1 MLDNR
6 YDLTPVLEQYPVDY
20 RPGNDTV
27 RQWSGGFSGSQIWRV
42 EIAGKPLCLRR
53 WPNSRGEIDCI
64 RFIHSVLSGVY
75 RSGFHLIPLPIPSR
89 SAETFVCND
98 DHAWE
103 LAPWLPGEPDDCQ
116 PPQKTCSAIRVVA
129 ALTAL
134 GQFHRAVA
142 TTPENRS
149 PDGPAPGIL
158 QRLEKLIHWKTNG
171 LARLVAEIKHH
182 RGIWPELADRSA
194 PLIADFRKT
203 ADLVADALRH
213 ARRWMVPIQ
222 PCIRDI
228 HREHVLFEGNHV
240 TGLIDFGA
248 MRPDSCAGDIARLI
262 RSLTGDDE
270 PLWAVG
276 IDAFQQVLPLG
287 DSERHL
293 ARVYDASGV
302 LLSGMNWLEWV
313 FVEGRQFADR
323 TAVMSRFE
331 EIADRLAVLA
341 NRGGPIIV

>member
-6 YDLTPVLEQYPVDY
+6 YDLTPVLEQYPVDF
-20 RPGNDTV
+20 RPGYDTF
-27 RQWSGGFSGSQIWRV
+27 RQRSGGFSGSQIWRV
-42 EIAGKPLCLRR
+42 EIAGKSLCLRR
-53 WPNSRGEIDCI
+53 WPNSHGEIDRI
-64 RFIHSVLSGVY
+64 RFIHSVLGAVFQ
-75 RSGFHLIPLPIPSR
+75 SGFYLIPLPVS
-89 SAETFVCND
+89 SSLGATFIRHD

-116 PPQKTCSAIRVVA
+116 PPRKTCSATRLAA

-142 TTPENRS
+142 ATPENRS

-158 QRLEKLIHWKTNG
+158 QRLEKLNHWRTNG
-171 LARLVAEIKHH
+171 LPRLIAEIKHH
-182 RGIWPELADRSA
+182 RCIWPELADRSA

-203 ADLVADALRH
+203 ADLVADALVL
-213 ARRWMVPIQ
+213 AQRWMVPIR

-228 HREHVLFEGNHV
+228 HREHVLFEGNLV
-240 TGLIDFGA
+240 MGLIDFGA

-262 RSLTGDDE
+262 GSLAGDDE
-270 PLWAVG
+270 RLWAVG
-276 IDAFQQVLPLG
+276 IDAFRLVFPLA

-313 FVEGRQFADR
+313 FVDGRRFGDR
-323 TAVMSRFE
+323 AAVMSRFE
-331 EIADRLAVLA
+331 EIANRLTVLA
-341 NRGGPIIV
+341 NRGEPIIV

>member
-6 YDLTPVLEQYPVDY
+6 YDLTPVLAQYPVDF

-27 RQWSGGFSGSQIWRV
+27 RQWTGGFSGSQIWRV
-42 EIAGKPLCLRR
+42 EIAGQPLCLRR
-53 WPNSRGEIDCI
+53 WPNSHGEIDRI
-64 RFIHSVLSGVY
+64 RFIHSVLSGVFQ
-75 RSGFHLIPLPIPSR
+75 SGFHFVPLPIPTR
-89 SAETFVCND
+89 AGATFVRND

-103 LAPWLPGEPDDCQ
+103 LAPWLPGEPDDCR
-116 PPQKTCSAIRVVA
+116 PPRKTCSGTRVAA

-142 TTPENRS
+142 ATPENRL
-149 PDGPAPGIL
+149 PDGLAPGIL
-158 QRLEKLIHWKTNG
+158 QRLEKLNHWRTNG
-171 LARLVAEIKHH
+171 LARLIAEIKHH
-182 RGIWPELADRSA
+182 RSIWPELADRSA
-194 PLIADFRKT
+194 SLIADFRKT
-203 ADLVADALRH
+203 ADLVADALLQ
-213 ARRWMVPIQ
+213 ARRWAVPIQ

-228 HREHVLFEGNHV
+228 HRDHVLFEGNRV

-248 MRPDSCAGDIARLI
+248 MRPDSCACDIARLI
-262 RSLTGDDE
+262 GSLAGDDE
-270 PLWAVG
+270 QLWAVG
-276 IDAFQQVLPLG
+276 IDAFRQVFSLG
-287 DSERHL
+287 DSDRHL
-293 ARVYDASGV
+293 TRVYDASGV

-323 TAVMSRFE
+323 AGVMSRFE